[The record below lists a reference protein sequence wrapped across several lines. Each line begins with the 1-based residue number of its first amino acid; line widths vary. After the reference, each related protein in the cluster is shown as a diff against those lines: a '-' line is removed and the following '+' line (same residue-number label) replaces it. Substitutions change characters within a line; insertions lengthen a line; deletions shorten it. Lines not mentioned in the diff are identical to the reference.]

1 MFEDSHIPRLVM
13 SQPVAELTV
22 YVFVCAVLEDAI
34 NGAFYTD
41 TTMVFPLVS
50 LEGME
55 MYYIA

>member
-1 MFEDSHIPRLVM
+1 M

-41 TTMVFPLVS
+41 ATGAFPLMS